1 MPFNRLK
8 PTNDFIFKRL
18 FGEVESKE
26 NLISLLNAIL
36 KLPEDNK
43 LKDITVIE
51 NKELVKELIND
62 KTGRLDV
69 RAETLDNT
77 QIDIEIQLIDQK
89 NIVERMLYY
98 MSKMYVEPI
107 KAGGKYKDLKKTI
120 VIGILDFDYFDIE
133 KFHTTFHFYE
143 DELKTF
149 MLTDKLEINFIELP
163 KFKRGFKNINNPLD
177 RWLLFLEE
185 DTSNDML
192 KEVLAV
198 DSVIRKAEE
207 RLEWLSSDEET
218 IKLYKAREE
227 SLIEK
232 MSLLDEAEERG
243 LKKGIE
249 QGKIDMAKEMILD
262 GENIEKIKKYSKLN
276 EKDIEKLRRELMPQ

>member
-1 MPFNRLK
+1 MEEKIIPFNRLK
-8 PTNDFIFKRL
+8 PTNDFIFQRL

-36 KLPEDNK
+36 KLPENNK

-120 VIGILDFDYFDIE
+120 VIGILDFDYFHIE

-163 KFKRGFKNINNPLD
+163 KFKRGLKNINNPLD

-185 DTSNDML
+185 DAVSDML

-232 MSLLDEAEERG
+232 MSLIDEAEERG
-243 LKKGIE
+243 IKK
-249 QGKIDMAKEMILD
+249 GKIDMVNK
-262 GENIEKIKKYSKLN
+262 
-276 EKDIEKLRRELMPQ
+276 

>member
-1 MPFNRLK
+1 
-8 PTNDFIFKRL
+8 
-18 FGEVESKE
+18 
-26 NLISLLNAIL
+26 
-36 KLPEDNK
+36 
-43 LKDITVIE
+43 
-51 NKELVKELIND
+51 
-62 KTGRLDV
+62 
-69 RAETLDNT
+69 
-77 QIDIEIQLIDQK
+77 
-89 NIVERMLYY
+89 

-120 VIGILDFDYFDIE
+120 VIGILDFDIE
-133 KFHTTFHFYE
+133 KFHTTFYFYE

-149 MLTDKLEINFIELP
+149 ILTDKLGINFIELP

-185 DTSNDML
+185 DTSKDML

-198 DSVIRKAEE
+198 DSVIRK
-207 RLEWLSSDEET
+207 
-218 IKLYKAREE
+218 
-227 SLIEK
+227 
-232 MSLLDEAEERG
+232 AEERG

-276 EKDIEKLRRELMPQ
+276 EKDIEKLRRELMPP